1 MCGAQDERGTVLR
14 PRKPPN
20 QASKCNCPEYSG
32 NSRCKIHHYLIRV
45 AKQVTAKQVTT
56 GNPDGP
62 AADQWTMGE
71 WVPQNFP
78 ILVVDDDPVS
88 RALVARYLSKAGFEV
103 AAAANGKEALALFD
117 QQFCPIVLTDWM
129 MPEIDGP
136 QLCRLLRG
144 KKTDSYIYII
154 LITARDSKTDIVS
167 GLQSGADDYLT
178 KPIHSAEMLARVN
191 TGIRILNLEQ
201 SLKKANEEIRLLSIT
216 DSLTGCFNRAYLN
229 ERLPQEL
236 SRAKRYARP
245 LSILIGDIDHFKLVN
260 DTYGHQVGDRV
271 LNSFSKIIF
280 DQVRDKVDWVVR
292 YGGEEFLVIL
302 PETDCAG
309 ARCVAERMRKAVE
322 QHAFVGCDDQ
332 TLRITT
338 SFGGACTCHAQSD
351 PQHVTPDLM
360 INQADEMLYLSK
372 NQGRNRVN
380 IIGIGS

>member
-1 MCGAQDERGTVLR
+1 
-14 PRKPPN
+14 
-20 QASKCNCPEYSG
+20 
-32 NSRCKIHHYLIRV
+32 
-45 AKQVTAKQVTT
+45 
-56 GNPDGP
+56 
-62 AADQWTMGE
+62 MGE
-71 WVPQNFP
+71 WMPQNFP

-88 RALVARYLSKAGFEV
+88 RALVARYLSKSGFEV
-103 AAAANGKEALALFD
+103 VAAANGKEALALFD

-136 QLCRLLRG
+136 QLCRLLRE

-216 DSLTGCFNRAYLN
+216 DPLTGCFNRAYLN

-236 SRAKRYARP
+236 CRANRYARP
-245 LSILIGDIDHFKLVN
+245 LSILIADIDHFKLVN
-260 DTYGHQVGDRV
+260 DTYGHQIGDRV
-271 LNSFSKIIF
+271 LKRFSKIIF

-309 ARCVAERMRKAVE
+309 AQSVAERMRRAVE
-322 QHAFVGCDDQ
+322 EHAFAGCDGQ

-338 SFGGACTCHAQSD
+338 SFGGACTCHAQTDQQNVS
-351 PQHVTPDLM
+351 PDLV

-380 IIGIGS
+380 IVGIGS